1 MEVVVDT
8 NVIISALLRDGLT
21 RRILLLAPF
30 EMYTVPFT
38 KQEIENHKGEL
49 LHKSGLDEDSF
60 GHLLDLIFAK
70 MVVVDREVL
79 EPFRKRAGSILKDID
94 PADAPFLALAMA
106 LDCPV
111 WSNDRDLKKQRVV
124 KVYTTQEIL
133 ELLK

>member
-21 RRILLLAPF
+21 RKILLLAPF

-49 LHKSGLDEDSF
+49 LHKSGLDEDAFS
-60 GHLLDLIFAK
+60 HLLDLIFAK
-70 MVVVDREVL
+70 INVVDREIL
-79 EPFRKRAGSILKDID
+79 EPFRKRADEILKDID
-94 PADAPFLALAMA
+94 PNDAPFLALAMA
-106 LDCPV
+106 LNCPL